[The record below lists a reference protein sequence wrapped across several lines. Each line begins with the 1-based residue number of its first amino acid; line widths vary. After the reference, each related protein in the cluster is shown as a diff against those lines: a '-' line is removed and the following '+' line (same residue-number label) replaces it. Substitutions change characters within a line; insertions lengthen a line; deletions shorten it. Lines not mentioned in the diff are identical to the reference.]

1 MDAIVFEVSNE
12 VAHKVGGIYAVIAS
26 KAPQMRK
33 RFKEY
38 YAIGP
43 YDPKSVSVD
52 FEEVDEGPF
61 HKLCLDLEMQGIKC
75 TYGRWLR
82 ADRVNCMLVDPI
94 GLKRK
99 INDIKTNLWLEYGVD
114 SLRSDTLF
122 NDSVVWSKAVG
133 IMLERI
139 LKLKEFRDE
148 QVICQFHEW
157 LSGAGLLHLRS
168 ANVTAGLVFTTHA
181 TTLGRTMAE
190 RGEDLMGKVSEGIKL
205 KKVVKDEYAKAYGIE
220 AIHTLEKACA
230 QNADVFTTVSK
241 VTADEAE
248 YILGRYP
255 DALTLNGLAIDN
267 YPSMEEL
274 SVSHREFR
282 RRIKHFVMSF
292 FSPYYEIDTKNCLY
306 FFTSGRYEYHN
317 KGFDILLE
325 ALRILN
331 QRLKEEKSKKT
342 AVVFL
347 WIPAQTKGGNL
358 EVLDN
363 LALFD
368 SIEDEVLENLDE
380 IREHI
385 LESVCTGNLPTKTNI
400 FDKSFLYNLKQM
412 IVRMRSKSGKAPP
425 ICALELS
432 DPNDLIM
439 KLLREKGLNNSK
451 DDRVK
456 VIYYPAYLSSAD
468 GLLNLNYNDAVTGC
482 HLGIFPSYYE
492 PWGYTP
498 LETAAMAVPSVTTN
512 QAGFG
517 RFIEDYVKEDK
528 SAIFVLDRVK
538 GDKKAIKQLVE
549 HMHFILHTTRKER
562 VQKKIEA
569 KRLSEVADWSNLI
582 NNYISAYGMALERVK
597 KRSKKD

>member
-1 MDAIVFEVSNE
+1 MDSIVFEVSHE

-43 YDPKSVSVD
+43 YDPKSVAID
-52 FEEVDEGPF
+52 FEEVDEHPF
-61 HKLCLDLEMQGIKC
+61 HKLCHDLEMEGIKC
-75 TYGRWLR
+75 VYGRWVR
-82 ADRVNCMLVDPI
+82 ADRVNCILIDPI
-94 GLKRK
+94 GLRK
-99 INDIKTNLWLEYGVD
+99 KLNDIKTDLWTEYGID
-114 SLRSDTLF
+114 SLRCDALF
-122 NDSVVWSKAVG
+122 DDSAVWSKAVG
-133 IMLERI
+133 MVLERI
-139 LKLKEFRDE
+139 LKLDEFKNE

-157 LSGAGLLHLRS
+157 LTGAGLLHLKS
-168 ANVTAGLVFTTHA
+168 AKAKAGLVFTTHA

-190 RGEDLMGKVSEGIKL
+190 RGEDLVKKVDEGIKL
-205 KKVVKDEYAKAYGIE
+205 KRVVKDEHAKAYGIE

-248 YILGRYP
+248 YVLGRYP

-274 SVSHREFR
+274 SISHKEFR
-282 RRIKHFVMSF
+282 QRIKHFVMSF
-292 FSPYYEIDTKNCLY
+292 FSPYYKIDTKNCLY

-317 KGFDILLE
+317 KGFDILLD
-325 ALRILN
+325 ALGVLN
-331 QRLKEEKSKKT
+331 QRLKEENSKKT

-363 LALFD
+363 LAVFD

-385 LESVCTGNLPTKTNI
+385 LESVSMGKLPTKTDI
-400 FDKSFLYNLKQM
+400 FDKPFLYNLKQM
-412 IVRMRSKSGKAPP
+412 MARMRSKAGKAPP

-432 DPNDLIM
+432 DQNDLIL
-439 KLLREKGLNNSK
+439 KVLKEKGLDNSE

-456 VIYYPAYLSSAD
+456 IVYYPTYLSSAD
-468 GLLNLNYNDAVTGC
+468 GLLNLNYNDAITGC

-517 RFIEDYVKEDK
+517 RFIEDFVKEDK
-528 SAIFVLDRVK
+528 SAIVVLDRKK
-538 GDKKAIKQLVE
+538 GDKKTVEQLAE
-549 HMHFILHTTRKER
+549 HLHFILNTTRKER

-569 KRLSEVADWSNLI
+569 KRLSEVADWGNLI
-582 NNYISAYGMALERVK
+582 TNYISAYGMALERIK
-597 KRSKKD
+597 KRK